1 MDARGAAPRQE
12 GRNGLIGGSRTHSRG
27 ETGSSQARKSLD
39 QVAMPL
45 RAKGTSRDVRRCR
58 RGTMRFRLAAPGA
71 ESPDSASRAAAP
83 LSLPGD

>member
-45 RAKGTSRDVRRCR
+45 RAT
-58 RGTMRFRLAAPGA
+58 